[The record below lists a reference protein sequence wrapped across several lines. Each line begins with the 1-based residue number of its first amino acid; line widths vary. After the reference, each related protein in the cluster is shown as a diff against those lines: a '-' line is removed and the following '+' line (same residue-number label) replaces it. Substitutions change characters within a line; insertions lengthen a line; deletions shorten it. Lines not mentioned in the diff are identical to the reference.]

1 MQTINLVKLR
11 FRLNIRPYKAF
22 YRKRTRKKEKS
33 YKHRFQFIVSSLM
46 KNIFILGRDVFVE
59 HVKKYELAFSTDG
72 TNFQKYEENG
82 TSKVKN

>member
-22 YRKRTRKKEKS
+22 YQKRTLGRIQK
-33 YKHRFQFIVSSLM
+33 YRFKFIVSSLM
-46 KNIFILGRDVFVE
+46 KNMFTLGRDVFVE
-59 HVKKYELAFSTDG
+59 HVKKYELAFSNDG

-82 TSKVKN
+82 TSKVRN